1 MWAVL
6 ERMWRH
12 GDASVADTFKG
23 FLWHVLKLKEEVCVQ
38 FDALPFAR
46 RVLSLLYECT
56 FVKSSP
62 LGWSNIIN
70 IR

>member
-1 MWAVL
+1 M
-6 ERMWRH
+6 
-12 GDASVADTFKG
+12 ADTFKG